1 MFKETTESK
10 KPLEV
15 AKQCIHP
22 GASKKDINRYLH
34 HLRNAGFLSLTY
46 HKGTNADPRYS
57 ALPEI
62 RQISGYHFELTWAF
76 LIATCP
82 SSVRSSANFS
92 HFIFFRATMPIS
104 TKLSTMH
111 PWVKG
116 VQVCLN
122 KGPHPFE
129 RGDKKTVKK
138 YNDKI
143 LKFSSPEALGQYQP
157 NLI

>member
-1 MFKETTESK
+1 MQYVYSDMYMYHFVLKVRLFILHSKDALKLDILDIYNFKYECYYINSCKKYMVMKFFAGILDKVIKLFKKAEESK

-62 RQISGYHFELTWAF
+62 RKISGIHF
-76 LIATCP
+76 
-82 SSVRSSANFS
+82 
-92 HFIFFRATMPIS
+92 
-104 TKLSTMH
+104 
-111 PWVKG
+111 
-116 VQVCLN
+116 
-122 KGPHPFE
+122 
-129 RGDKKTVKK
+129 
-138 YNDKI
+138 
-143 LKFSSPEALGQYQP
+143 
-157 NLI
+157 